1 LVEGNHQ
8 WIDLQG
14 VALEALRS
22 FLMSEIAWLEVSL
35 EADGEMAEAISEV
48 LARYVSGGVVIESTH
63 IEDEPEG
70 EGYPT
75 GPLRVSG
82 YIPFNDRLEQTRQKL
97 EEALWHLGQVRPVS
111 QIHFR
116 AIEDLDWSAIWKDH
130 FQPVQ
135 IGKDITIIPV
145 WMEVENDQRIA
156 IKIDPGMAF
165 GTGTHPTTQL
175 CLEVLTEILDEFEF
189 PKRSAFS
196 MIDVGCG
203 SGILG
208 IAALKLGVGTV
219 LGVDLDQEAVES
231 AHKNARVNGEDEHLN
246 LEVGSLDEIKGGKCI
261 ISNGQIVV
269 ANILA
274 PVIICMLQDGLGGIV
289 APGGKLVLS
298 GILAEQ
304 SAEIESVL
312 KDVELKLVQK
322 KQSGDWIVLVAEQ
335 GIGSG

>member
-1 LVEGNHQ
+1 
-8 WIDLQG
+8 
-14 VALEALRS
+14 
-22 FLMSEIAWLEVSL
+22 MSEQAWLEVSL

-82 YIPFNDRLEQTRQKL
+82 YIPFDDRLEQTRQKL

-116 AIEDLDWSAIWKDH
+116 AIEDLDWSAVWKDH

-135 IGKDITIIPV
+135 IGKEITIIPI
-145 WMEVENDQRIA
+145 WMEAENEERIA

-175 CLEVLTEILDEFEF
+175 CLEMLAEILDNVEA
-189 PKRSAFS
+189 PKRSKLS

-208 IAALKLGVGTV
+208 IAALKLGVGRV
-219 LGVDLDQEAVES
+219 LGVDLDREAVES
-231 AHKNARVNGEDEHLN
+231 ARKNAMVNGVAEHLN
-246 LEVGSLDEIKGGKCI
+246 LEVGSLAEIKEGKFLL
-261 ISNGQIVV
+261 SQGQIVV

-274 PVIICMLQDGLGGIV
+274 PVIIRMLQDDLGEIV

-298 GILAEQ
+298 GILDEQ

-312 KDVELKLVQK
+312 NDVELKLVQK

-335 GIGSG
+335 EIGSG

>member
-1 LVEGNHQ
+1 
-8 WIDLQG
+8 
-14 VALEALRS
+14 
-22 FLMSEIAWLEVSL
+22 
-35 EADGEMAEAISEV
+35 MAEAISEV

-75 GPLRVSG
+75 GPLRISG
-82 YIPFNDRLEQTRQKL
+82 YIPFDDRLEQTRQKL

-116 AIEDLDWSAIWKDH
+116 AIEDLDWSAVWKDH

-135 IGKDITIIPV
+135 IGKEITIIPI
-145 WMEVENDQRIA
+145 WMEAENEERIA

-175 CLEVLTEILDEFEF
+175 CLEMLAEILDNVEA
-189 PKRSAFS
+189 PKRSKLS

-208 IAALKLGVGTV
+208 IAALKLGVGRV
-219 LGVDLDQEAVES
+219 LGVDLDREAVE
-231 AHKNARVNGEDEHLN
+231 AARKNAMVNGEAEHLN
-246 LEVGSLDEIKGGKCI
+246 LEVGSLAEIKEGKFLL
-261 ISNGQIVV
+261 SQGQIVV

-274 PVIICMLQDGLGGIV
+274 PVIIRMLQDDLGEIV

-298 GILAEQ
+298 GILDEQ

-312 KDVELKLVQK
+312 NDVELKLVQK

-335 GIGSG
+335 EIGSG

>member
-1 LVEGNHQ
+1 
-8 WIDLQG
+8 
-14 VALEALRS
+14 
-22 FLMSEIAWLEVSL
+22 MSEQAWLEVSL

-75 GPLRVSG
+75 GPLRISG
-82 YIPFNDRLEQTRQKL
+82 YIPFDDRLEQTRQKL

-116 AIEDLDWSAIWKDH
+116 AIEDLDWSAVWKDH

-135 IGKDITIIPV
+135 IGKDITIIPI
-145 WMEVENDQRIA
+145 WMEAENEERIA

-175 CLEVLTEILDEFEF
+175 CLEMLAEILDNVES
-189 PKRSAFS
+189 PKRSKLS

-208 IAALKLGVGTV
+208 IAALKLGVGRV
-219 LGVDLDQEAVES
+219 LGVDLDREAVEA
-231 AHKNARVNGEDEHLN
+231 AHKNAMVNGEAEHLN
-246 LEVGSLDEIKGGKCI
+246 LEVGSLAEIKEGKFLL
-261 ISNGQIVV
+261 SQGQIVV

-274 PVIICMLQDGLGGIV
+274 PVIIRMLQDDLGEIV

-298 GILAEQ
+298 GILDEQ

-312 KDVELKLVQK
+312 NDVDLKLVQK

-335 GIGSG
+335 EIGSG

>member
-1 LVEGNHQ
+1 
-8 WIDLQG
+8 
-14 VALEALRS
+14 
-22 FLMSEIAWLEVSL
+22 MSEEAWLEVSL

-48 LARYVSGGVVIESTH
+48 LARYVSGGIVIESTR
-63 IEDEPEG
+63 IEDERDG
-70 EGYPT
+70 EGHPT

-82 YIPFNDRLEQTRQKL
+82 YIPFDEHLEQTRQRL
-97 EEALWHLGQVRPVS
+97 EEALWHLGQIRPVS
-111 QIHFR
+111 HIHYR
-116 AIEDLDWSAIWKDH
+116 EIEDLDWSAVWKEH

-135 IGKDITIIPV
+135 IGESLTIIPI

-175 CLEVLTEILDEFEF
+175 CLEVLTEILEETDV
-189 PKRSAFS
+189 PKRLALS

-208 IAALKLGVGTV
+208 IAARKLGVGRV

-231 AHKNARVNGEDEHLN
+231 AHKNALINGETEHLN
-246 LEVGSLDEIKGGKCI
+246 LAVGSLAEIKAGNFLIAK
-261 ISNGQIVV
+261 GQIVV

-274 PVIICMLQDGLGGIV
+274 PVITRMLQDDLGGIV

-298 GILAEQ
+298 GILDEQ
-304 SAEIESVL
+304 SSEIESTL
-312 KDVELKLVQK
+312 KEEKLRLVQK
-322 KQSGDWIVLVAEQ
+322 KQSGDWIALVAEQ
-335 GIGSG
+335 EFGRE